1 MAVREGGED
10 DRISRSMILA
20 CRVLAREPT
29 RTARWR
35 CWLLAAMLPA
45 RLSPSHFQYQMKAK
59 TEDRERVRTNVFRYC
74 PRAVAAVLDF
84 TNEEWESLKALRG
97 ADGAERNMV
106 ADDIIGA
113 LGMENETIEGTI
125 DEGAV

>member
-1 MAVREGGED
+1 
-10 DRISRSMILA
+10 
-20 CRVLAREPT
+20 
-29 RTARWR
+29 
-35 CWLLAAMLPA
+35 MLPV
-45 RLSPSHFQYQMKAK
+45 RLSPSHLQYQMKAK
-59 TEDRERVRTNVFRYC
+59 TEDRERVRTDVFRYC
-74 PRAVAAVLDF
+74 PHAVAAVLDF